1 MKDSTTITP
10 PEKDNT
16 SARTTREVEVMDI
29 DTSNSTTTTPV
40 EYFKPH
46 SPVPPVRDSNV
57 IKQSTEVI
65 SQGGRKIIEKSDDVQ
80 SFDNSDYNDVKK
92 EENKCNVSSTA
103 DVMTRRTGEPPPTIQ
118 TNTKPYSH
126 ESVLSPTSSAKSNGL
141 SPSRSHDDL
150 LPSRKVMYLRQGSR
164 DDSAVAL
171 FGGAKVSQTSSFTT
185 SKSPTTTTAPEISSP
200 SVPTKSLQR
209 QPSQDDTCIVKCE
222 TNFINRVLN
231 IPNAI
236 KESFPSFDIFKS
248 NVQAKKTDLF
258 DLHMID
264 SVLLYDLLDR
274 LSWSFSFQVE
284 KRKILTQRLLRADG
298 KSYTRAIIQSLLEQD
313 FNISIGDYE
322 ADMLLKYAAMYVDH
336 FHESNSVRLY
346 DDPEKDK
353 IEREGFGATY
363 YFENDDLP
371 FSLLIPHNIKRS
383 KWMNFIDRLA
393 IRQFNEATNR
403 EATNMKKMSGG
414 FHLKN
419 QKRNRKSKNNLLS
432 MSSRK
437 LSVFVAAGR
446 TRRIRKKEINE
457 YRAAVVKKRPK
468 RKLTP
473 TNAYPVKVS
482 VYREVSDRELS
493 QGPTTMREQKIS
505 KFQGSTYTSFNGRVY
520 AMSKEGEIVHVE
532 GDDDPF
538 IGEVDSEDSED

>member
-1 MKDSTTITP
+1 MKDSTTIT

-16 SARTTREVEVMDI
+16 SARTTREVEVMEI

-46 SPVPPVRDSNV
+46 SPFPARETKV
-57 IKQSTEVI
+57 ITQSTEVI
-65 SQGGRKIIEKSDDVQ
+65 SQGGRKIIEKSDDIQ

-103 DVMTRRTGEPPPTIQ
+103 DVMTRRTGEPPPTVQ
-118 TNTKPYSH
+118 TNVKPHSH
-126 ESVLSPTSSAKSNGL
+126 ESVLSPTSPVKSSGL
-141 SPSRSHDDL
+141 SPSRSHGDL
-150 LPSRKVMYLRQGSR
+150 LTIRKVNYFRQGSR
-164 DDSAVAL
+164 DDTAITS
-171 FGGAKVSQTSSFTT
+171 FGGAQASPTSSITT
-185 SKSPTTTTAPEISSP
+185 YKSPTSTTAPDI
-200 SVPTKSLQR
+200 SVPVKSLQR

-222 TNFINRVLN
+222 TNFIHRMLN
-231 IPNAI
+231 IPHAI
-236 KESFPSFDIFKS
+236 KESFPSFDIFTS

-258 DLHMID
+258 DEHMID
-264 SVLLYDLLDR
+264 SLLLYDLLDR

-298 KSYTRAIIQSLLEQD
+298 KSYTRAIVQSVLEQD

-336 FHESNSVRLY
+336 FHERNSIRLY

-353 IEREGFGATY
+353 IEREGFGGTY

-403 EATNMKKMSGG
+403 EATNMKKLSGG

-446 TRRIRKKEINE
+446 TRRIRKKEIKE
-457 YRAAVVKKRPK
+457 FRAAVVKKRPK

-473 TNAYPVKVS
+473 TNTYPVKVS
-482 VYREVSDRELS
+482 VYREVSGHELS

-505 KFQGSTYTSFNGRVY
+505 NFQGSTYTSFNGRVY
-520 AMSKEGEIVHVE
+520 AMGKEGEIIHVE